1 MPARRQPPDWEEIL
15 AAAAK
20 LQRIVP
26 DAVLVGGT
34 AAAMHAGHRVSYDDD
49 HVVRDLKV
57 RFDSVLADLEETN
70 NWITARVSRPV
81 QVLGSLDGVETGIR
95 NLIRRQPLEVE
106 VHDTPHGPI
115 RVPTLAEM
123 ARIKAWLV
131 LRRNATR
138 DYLDLVAVCDL
149 LGPEASRTLVGI
161 DGWYADQIGVGGER
175 IATQLAKQL
184 AEPKPYDLSEVDLSR
199 YRRLESRWQDWLAV
213 ADACRGLAVAML
225 DQLVGEG
232 G

>member
-1 MPARRQPPDWEEIL
+1 MPTRRQSPDWDQIL

-34 AAAMHAGHRVSYDDD
+34 AAAVHAGHRVSYDDG
-49 HVVRDLKV
+49 HVARDLKA
-57 RFDSVLADLEETN
+57 RFDSVLAALEETN
-70 NWITARVSRPV
+70 AWVTARVARPV
-81 QVLGSLDGVETGIR
+81 QVLGSLDGVETGVR
-95 NLIRRQPLEVE
+95 NLIRQRPLEIE
-106 VHDTPHGPI
+106 VYETPHGSI
-115 RVPTLAEM
+115 RVPTLPEM

-138 DYLDLVAVCDL
+138 DYLDLVALCDR
-149 LGPEASRTLVGI
+149 LGAEVSRVLVGI
-161 DGWYADQIGVGGER
+161 DEWYADQRGPGGER

-184 AEPKPYDLSEVDLSR
+184 AEPKPYDLSEVDLGR
-199 YRRLESRWQDWLAV
+199 YRRLDARWQDWLAV

-225 DQLVGEG
+225 DRLTEEES
-232 G
+232 